1 MKTGPGLGEP
11 FEVPAQFRR
20 NSARNDH
27 AQGHARPVPA
37 ARGRPLT
44 LIFPGKNSASIGRT
58 GELPKGSLSQVVRLI
73 HLNGP
78 PGIGKST
85 IASAFAD
92 RHPGGLNLDIDRVA
106 AMIGGSGDSFSDSFE
121 AGRLLAAAMAKVY
134 LASGHDVIMPQ
145 MMTLVNARELADFE
159 AAAAAAKAEYLQI
172 LLTANVEPSVERCM
186 ERAKAGIHRMP
197 SAKSSEKEA
206 AGTLCGCSMH
216 RSLNFQLKGS
226 HTQLLTAS
234 GSQPNRP
241 VRPSKLH
248 SGHLDPGLRPPQE
261 AARMSTGLDRKP
273 AIDAGPRMGHMRG
286 APVAAAVSNSQTAQ

>member
-1 MKTGPGLGEP
+1 M
-11 FEVPAQFRR
+11 
-20 NSARNDH
+20 
-27 AQGHARPVPA
+27 
-37 ARGRPLT
+37 T

-92 RHPGGLNLDIDRVA
+92 RHPGVLNLDIDRVA

-121 AGRLLAAAMAKVY
+121 AGRLLAAAMAQVY

-186 ERAKAGIHRMP
+186 ERAKAGDSTGCRQQGHRRR
-197 SAKSSEKEA
+197 EA

-216 RSLNFQLKGS
+216 RSLNSQLKGS

-234 GSQPNRP
+234 GSQSNRP
-241 VRPSKLH
+241 ARPSKLH
-248 SGHLDPGLRPPQE
+248 SGHLDLGRQATPGGSLEVNRP
-261 AARMSTGLDRKP
+261 
-273 AIDAGPRMGHMRG
+273 
-286 APVAAAVSNSQTAQ
+286 